1 MIQQPRLVTEV
12 CGIVMKEAYG
22 VCACV
27 GICTFDVKLE
37 ASPPHAQRHAGIII
51 CAREGSMGHID
62 GNRTLFYV
70 Y

>member
-27 GICTFDVKLE
+27 GICTFDVKFTV
-37 ASPPHAQRHAGIII
+37 SPPHAHRHVGIII
-51 CAREGSMGHID
+51 CVEKEAWVI
-62 GNRTLFYV
+62 
-70 Y
+70 